1 MRTRRLVE
9 QGRFMRAVH
18 WITVALPSNAE
29 ALPAIQTLKDWEEQ
43 QDHSSRK
50 VVRQLKDIEKRV
62 KALQISHLQ
71 QRTLDSYFT

>member
-1 MRTRRLVE
+1 MNWTPAIPIR
-9 QGRFMRAVH
+9 
-18 WITVALPSNAE
+18 PAE

-50 VVRQLKDIEKRV
+50 VVRQLKAIEKRV